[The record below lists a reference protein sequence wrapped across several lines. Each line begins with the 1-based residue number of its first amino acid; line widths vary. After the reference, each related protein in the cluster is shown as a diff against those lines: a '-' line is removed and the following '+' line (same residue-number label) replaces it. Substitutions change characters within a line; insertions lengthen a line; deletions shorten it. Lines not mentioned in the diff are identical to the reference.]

1 MIQVC
6 TISGVVVDDLQFVKV
21 VDDPSDLLKYVARD
35 PTTGRN
41 YCKLCNNFSHSGRSH
56 VRNHVESKHFPD
68 IFTYECDQCDR
79 TFPTKN
85 GVANHR
91 SQAHKSYV
99 P

>member
-1 MIQVC
+1 M
-6 TISGVVVDDLQFVKV
+6 DDLQFVKV

-41 YCKLCNNFSHSGRSH
+41 YCRLCNNFSHSGRSH

-79 TFPTKN
+79 TFTTKN

-91 SQAHKSYV
+91 SVAHKPDKSYV
-99 P
+99 A